1 MTVLQ
6 RIVLVIA
13 SVIAA
18 VGMLA
23 IVWRELVAPI
33 DAPGVSRA
41 RLAIEVLLPDRTVT
55 FRAASLRCCSGSG
68 RAERV
73 ATLLAE
79 VGFRVS

>member
-13 SVIAA
+13 SVMAA

-41 RLAIEVLLPDRTVT
+41 RLAIEVLLPVAGV
-55 FRAASLRCCSGSG
+55 AA
-68 RAERV
+68 
-73 ATLLAE
+73 LLLWIWT
-79 VGFRVS
+79 S